1 MSEITPPPPSDPPP
15 PPADSSD
22 VGWNIYQKPH
32 ALATSWMLSSIG
44 LGLVLYALIVA
55 LFTVLRRAGVDN
67 WVFTFTYERLFMRGS
82 IPHIMTIGLTVGLS
96 LLLIRLPLLRREF
109 NRLKAWSAQLEAP
122 AAATGNVLQA
132 VPGGKANKHTLVD
145 QTIHQI
151 FVRSTTAENRAEMD
165 GVVDQIAS
173 VERRKLDA
181 SHVPVR
187 YLIWL
192 IPTLGFLGTVLGIS
206 LAVSGFSE
214 VITQSGGQADVNAN
228 LIEICNELGVAF
240 DTTFVALIYSSLIA
254 LLMAYVDRYELGLLN
269 AIDEFYALR
278 IRPRLVFAPRPDGVS
293 AAEADGAMAYTGAA
307 TGGSVVVLQSPDGG
321 HGQSLSD
328 VAKQVVAD
336 SLASLS
342 EDGKSVAAGLAEG
355 GVAIQLKHYIETNLV
370 HIQQQLNW
378 MQTSAINKEDLRHL
392 SDTFAS
398 QAAVLADLIKQDM
411 ERQAHLSVVLEKLA
425 VVADKLHT
433 EGVTANVAI
442 SSIVSTPGRG

>member
-1 MSEITPPPPSDPPP
+1 MPPP
-15 PPADSSD
+15 PPPYTQPNT
-22 VGWNIYQKPH
+22 GETTWNGYRKPH
-32 ALATSWMLSSIG
+32 ALASSWMLSSIG
-44 LGLVLYALIVA
+44 LGLVLYGLIILV
-55 LFTVLRRAGVDN
+55 FTLLKRAGVDN
-67 WVFTFTYERLFMRGS
+67 WVFGFTYERLFMRGS
-82 IPHIMTIGLTVGLS
+82 IPHIMTLGLTIGLS
-96 LLLIRLPLLRREF
+96 LLLIRLPLLRLEF
-109 NRLKAWSAQLEAP
+109 RRLTAWSDQLGMTSGP
-122 AAATGNVLQA
+122 ATGNALEA
-132 VPGGKANKHTLVD
+132 VPGGPANTKTLVD

-151 FVRSTTAENRAEMD
+151 FVRSTTAENRSEMD

-214 VITQSGGQADVNAN
+214 VITQSQGKADVNSN
-228 LIEICNELGVAF
+228 LVEICNELGVAF

-278 IRPRLVFAPRPDGVS
+278 IRPRLVFAARPEGAP
-293 AAEADGAMAYTGAA
+293 AAEAGPAMAYAGTPVSGA
-307 TGGSVVVLQSPDGG
+307 VVVLQSPDGAQ
-321 HGQSLSD
+321 GQSLAD
-328 VAKQVVAD
+328 VAKQVVAE

-342 EDGKSVAAGLAEG
+342 ADGKSIASSLTES

-378 MQTSAINKEDLRHL
+378 MQTSAINKEDIQHL
-392 SDTFAS
+392 SNTFAS
-398 QAAVLADLIKQDM
+398 QANVLADLIKQDM
-411 ERQAHLSVVLEKLA
+411 DRQAHLSAVLDKLA
-425 VVADKLHT
+425 AVAEKLHT
-433 EGVTANVAI
+433 DGVTANVAI
-442 SSIVSTPGRG
+442 SSVVSTPGRG